1 MKKVGIIT
9 FHAAHNYGSNLQ
21 AFSLQKAVSRLGFD
35 CEIINF
41 RTERQKDQYRPLT
54 QRKGLKYL
62 VKNTYFLLNYKSRKK
77 KYNNFENFINSK
89 FILSKKEYNS
99 LEELTQA
106 PLDYDYYISGSDQI
120 WNTTPN
126 DADDSYFLPFVKSGK
141 KIAYA
146 PSFGQF
152 SDINHKEKVSEFLS
166 TYDVLSTREEY
177 GEKLIMDLIGKQ
189 APVMP
194 DPTLLTPKEEWEAM
208 IPNAVCEGDYM
219 FFYTLFASKEMIDIV
234 KTVSKNLNLP
244 VVISNVSN
252 QYEIFSGF
260 KKIRYAGPLEFLSLL
275 KNAKF
280 VCVTSFH
287 GAVFSILL
295 HKPFFAINGLKDNRI
310 NTLLESTGLLD
321 RAVTKNNL
329 TDKLKNPFEIDF
341 VKSDEKI
348 FDLRKKGEEFLSTAL
363 EVEDNNDR
371 SL

>member
-21 AFSLQKAVSRLGFD
+21 AFSLQKAISRLGLD

-54 QRKGLKYL
+54 KRKGLKYL
-62 VKNTYFLLNYKSRKK
+62 VKNTYFLLNYKTRKK
-77 KYNNFENFINSK
+77 KYNNFEKFINSK
-89 FILSKKEYNS
+89 LVLSKKEFNS
-99 LEELTQA
+99 LEELTQS
-106 PLDYDYYISGSDQI
+106 PPDYDYYISGSDQI

-126 DADDSYFLPFVKSGK
+126 DADDSYFLPFVKKGK

-152 SDINHKEKVSEFLS
+152 GNIKHKEKVVKYLS
-166 TYDVLSTREEY
+166 GYDALSTREQY
-177 GEKLIMDLIGKQ
+177 GKDLILELTGRDV
-189 APVMP
+189 PIVP
-194 DPTLLTPKEEWEAM
+194 DPTLLTPKEEWESL
-208 IPNAVCEGDYM
+208 IPKSIVNGEYI
-219 FFYTLFASKEMIDIV
+219 FFYTLFATKEMINIV
-234 KTVSKNLNLP
+234 KNVSKSLNLP

-260 KKIRYAGPLEFLSLL
+260 KKIRYAGPLEFLCLL
-275 KNAKF
+275 KNSKF

-295 HKPFFAINGLKDNRI
+295 HKPFFAINGLSDNRI
-310 NTLLESTGLLD
+310 KTLLKSVDLLD
-321 RAVTKNNL
+321 RAITINDLAQKLENL
-329 TDKLKNPFEIDF
+329 YDIDF
-341 VKSDEKI
+341 AKSDEKI
-348 FDLRKKGEEFLSTAL
+348 CALRKKGEEFLSVAL
-363 EVEDNNDR
+363 EVGDYNDR